1 MSESQSRRGRLPPV
15 SAPSFR
21 VSTRLPVLPEL
32 PSCWGVAAMFQRGL
46 GGGAVG
52 AFCSSVFPLS
62 VGRDLAQLAAPALA
76 SLIKVPVTTAQQDKT
91 ASVRRRCPPGP
102 LILVSQSHSKHLA
115 GRPGAQPRN
124 FVAADAL
131 FLLKA

>member
-1 MSESQSRRGRLPPV
+1 MSESQSRQG
-15 SAPSFR
+15 A
-21 VSTRLPVLPEL
+21 T
-32 PSCWGVAAMFQRGL
+32 PSCLSPLLPCVHPSACPSRAAELLGCGGHVPEGP

-91 ASVRRRCPPGP
+91 ASVRSRCPPGP
-102 LILVSQSHSKHLA
+102 LIPVSQSHSKHPA

-124 FVAADAL
+124 FVAADVF